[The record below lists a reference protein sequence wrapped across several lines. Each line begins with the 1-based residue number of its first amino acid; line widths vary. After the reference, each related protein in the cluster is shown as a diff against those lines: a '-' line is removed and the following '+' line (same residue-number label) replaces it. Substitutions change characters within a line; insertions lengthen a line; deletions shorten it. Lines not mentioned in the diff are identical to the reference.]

1 MCLPPSLFV
10 NHTEGVNSMK
20 DKFVVDVYEVDDC
33 GNALDLEVTV
43 DVDGTGLLLEWQDW
57 NGDTEYLDLELEK
70 ELDRRRLEEYVE
82 DSVISF
88 YTERSYLN

>member
-1 MCLPPSLFV
+1 
-10 NHTEGVNSMK
+10 MK
-20 DKFVVDVYEVDDC
+20 DKVVVDVYEVDDC
-33 GNALDLEVTV
+33 GNALDLEVAV
-43 DVDGTGLLLEWQDW
+43 DVDGTDLLLEWQDW